1 MKQSIKG
8 ALLSGVAYPG
18 LGQMFLGYIFSG
30 AAFIGLTTIGLGIIV
45 YRLAKR
51 IYSIIDQIL
60 PTSTKDALDFR
71 KIIDLFD
78 QSTYQSW
85 DVDFICLIVV
95 VLCWL
100 TSTVHA
106 YFLGKRLDRQ
116 KGQKTQLGI
125 RNEDRGQK
133 TEDR

>member
-8 ALLSGVAYPG
+8 ALLSGMAYPG
-18 LGQMFLGYIFSG
+18 LGQMFLGYILSG

-60 PTSTKDALDFR
+60 PMITKDALDFR
-71 KIIDLFD
+71 KIIDLSS
-78 QSTYQSW
+78 QSTYPSW
-85 DVDFICLIVV
+85 DADFISLIVI

-100 TSTVHA
+100 TSAVHA

-116 KGQKTQLGI
+116 QG
-125 RNEDRGQK
+125 
-133 TEDR
+133 